1 MGHYTACPV
10 CDSMNIGL
18 HIQTNDF
25 FLSSE
30 PFSLFRCMG
39 CGFVF
44 TQDHP
49 DEKEISNYYAS
60 EDYLSHNDSARGLTS
75 VLFRFS
81 RKIMLGRKR
90 KITEKAAGLTKGRLL
105 DIGCGT
111 GHFLNVMNKT
121 DWKVTGIEINDK
133 AREYAVSTFGVE
145 VINPGQI
152 SLLEPC
158 SFDCITMWHVLEHFQ
173 DPLRYLSEVS
183 RLLKADGTCII
194 ALPNCSSHDAEHYGK
209 FWAAYDVPRHLWH
222 FSPFTF
228 QLFAQKAG
236 FIIKSVRSLPLDVFY
251 ISMLSEKYRRN
262 NLSFITGI
270 VKGSWFW
277 FLSLFKKTKSSS
289 LIYILKK
296 WN

>member
-1 MGHYTACPV
+1 
-10 CDSMNIGL
+10 
-18 HIQTNDF
+18 
-25 FLSSE
+25 
-30 PFSLFRCMG
+30 
-39 CGFVF
+39 VF

-49 DEKEISNYYAS
+49 DEKEIGNYYAS

-75 VLFRFS
+75 ILFRFS

-90 KITEKAAGLTKGRLL
+90 RIAETTAGLKKGRLL

-111 GHFLNVMNKT
+111 GHFLDIMKQAEWEVK
-121 DWKVTGIEINDK
+121 GIEINDK
-133 AREYAVSTFGVE
+133 AREFAVSSFGVE
-145 VINPGQI
+145 VINPRQI
-152 SLLEPC
+152 ALLETD

-173 DPLRYLSEVS
+173 DPFRYSSEVY
-183 RLLKADGTCII
+183 RLLKADGACII
-194 ALPNCSSHDAEHYGK
+194 ALPNCSSYDAEHYGK
-209 FWAAYDVPRHLWH
+209 FWAAFDVPRHLWH
-222 FSPFTF
+222 FSPFNF

-251 ISMLSEKYRRN
+251 ISMLSEKQRGN

-296 WN
+296 KN

>member
-10 CDSMNIGL
+10 CDSLNIGL
-18 HIQTNDF
+18 HLQTNDF

-30 PFSLFRCMG
+30 PFSLFRCLS

-75 VLFRFS
+75 ILFRFS

-90 KITEKAAGLTKGRLL
+90 KITEKASGLKKGKLL

-111 GHFLNVMNKT
+111 GYFLSEMKLAEWEVI
-121 DWKVTGIEINDK
+121 GIEINEK
-133 AREYAVSTFGVE
+133 ARQSAIDSFAVE
-145 VINPGQI
+145 VTGPGEI
-152 SLLEPC
+152 SSLETG

-173 DPLRYLSEVS
+173 NPFMYLSEVS
-183 RLLKADGTCII
+183 RLLKADGACII
-194 ALPNCSSHDAEHYGK
+194 ALPNCSSYDAEHYGK
-209 FWAAYDVPRHLWH
+209 FWAAFDVPRHLWH
-222 FSPFTF
+222 FSPFNF
-228 QLFAQKAG
+228 QLFAQKSG
-236 FIIKSVRSLPLDVFY
+236 FKIKSVLSLPLDVFY
-251 ISMLSEKYRRN
+251 ISMLSEKYRGN

-270 VKGSWFW
+270 VKGTWFW
-277 FLSLFKKTKSSS
+277 LLSLFKETKSSS

-296 WN
+296 KN

>member
-10 CDSMNIGL
+10 CDSLNIGL
-18 HIQTNDF
+18 YLQTNDF

-30 PFSLFRCMG
+30 PFSLFRCLS

-49 DEKEISNYYAS
+49 DEKEISSYYAS
-60 EDYLSHNDSARGLTS
+60 ENYLSHNDSARGLTS
-75 VLFRFS
+75 ILFRFS

-90 KITEKAAGLTKGRLL
+90 RIAETAAGLKKGRLL

-111 GHFLNVMNKT
+111 GHFLDIMKQA
-121 DWKVTGIEINDK
+121 DWEVKGIEINDP
-133 AREYAVSTFGVE
+133 ARQYAVSSFGVE

-152 SLLEPC
+152 ALLETD

-173 DPLRYLSEVS
+173 DPFRYLSEVS
-183 RLLKADGTCII
+183 RLLKADGACII
-194 ALPNCSSHDAEHYGK
+194 ALPNCRSYDAGHYGK
-209 FWAAYDVPRHLWH
+209 FWAAFDVPRHLWH

-228 QLFAQKAG
+228 QLFAQKSG
-236 FIIKSVRSLPLDVFY
+236 FNIKSVKSLPLDVFY
-251 ISMLSEKYRRN
+251 ISMLSEKQRGN

-296 WN
+296 S